1 MLRIAVIG
9 LGVISRFYL
18 RAAAG
23 NSGIRLTAVCDRQ
36 PEKRA
41 LAPAGTFFTTDYRE
55 VLDHDEVDAVIITL
69 PNDLHYEVCR
79 KALLAGKHVCCEK
92 PLTTNPGEALELAA
106 IAAGGERVLFTSFHR
121 RYNANVVA
129 LRERLRTEPTPS
141 AFRLTYRELIE
152 EHCGDDTWY
161 LDPERCGGGCVM
173 DNGPNAFDTLLF
185 LLGDVVVRSSE
196 IERDAAGVDLR
207 AVIGLET
214 AQGARGVVELD
225 WAHPGEDKAVTVEWS
240 GGRSATA
247 DMLAGFTEFKS
258 SLHHE
263 YEALL
268 AEFERTVAGAR
279 EREDTGPK
287 VARLVADAYRL
298 G

>member
-18 RAAAG
+18 RASEN
-23 NSGIRLTAVCDRQ
+23 NSGIRLGAVCDRQ

-41 LAPAGTFFTTDYRE
+41 IAPSGTVFTTDYRD
-55 VLDHDEVDAVIITL
+55 VLDNEEVDAVIITL
-69 PNDLHYEVCR
+69 PNDLHYPVCR
-79 KALLAGKHVCCEK
+79 EALLAGKHVCCEK
-92 PLTTNPGEALELAA
+92 PLTTNPEEALELAG
-106 IAAGGERVLFTSFHR
+106 IAAERGKVLFTSFHR
-121 RYNANVVA
+121 RYNSNVVA
-129 LRERLRTEPTPS
+129 LRERLRAEPAPS

-161 LDPERCGGGCVM
+161 LDPGRCGGGCVM
-173 DNGPNAFDTLLF
+173 DNGPNAFDTLLY
-185 LLGDVVVRSSE
+185 LLGDVAVRSSE

-214 AQGARGVVELD
+214 AAGARGTVELD
-225 WAHPGEDKAVTVEWS
+225 WAHPGEDKAVTVEWN

-247 DMLAGFTEFKS
+247 DMLAGFTGFKS

-268 AEFERTVAGAR
+268 AEFARTVAGAQA
-279 EREDTGPK
+279 REDTGPR